1 MDLSRTPDV
10 PGCEIPLTSALRGG
24 ATMMPGA
31 RLRVATNDRAQG
43 ERMTGV
49 SEHCSS
55 YEGKQRQHDP

>member
-1 MDLSRTPDV
+1 
-10 PGCEIPLTSALRGG
+10 
-24 ATMMPGA
+24 MMPGA